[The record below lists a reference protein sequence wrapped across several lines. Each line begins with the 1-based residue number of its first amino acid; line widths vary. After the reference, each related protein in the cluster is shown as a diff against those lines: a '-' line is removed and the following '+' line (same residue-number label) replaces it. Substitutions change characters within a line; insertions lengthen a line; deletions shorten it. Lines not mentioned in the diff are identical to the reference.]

1 MQIVAFTAVWGCNDM
16 TRLGCLKRG
25 KWPGSRLSYV
35 RRTVEH
41 RPVDCGCTHADRLRI
56 TTASRRHGGWG
67 FEPEDFT
74 SAEGVPPRHLTGNF
88 YLAPE

>member
-41 RPVDCGCTHADRLRI
+41 RPVDCGCTHADRLRAAD
-56 TTASRRHGGWG
+56 T
-67 FEPEDFT
+67 
-74 SAEGVPPRHLTGNF
+74 GVGDSNLKISPVLKGSHPDT
-88 YLAPE
+88 